1 MLSNTNVIFEELPN
15 VSTSVV
21 DMSVSYTN
29 QKSVDTSLKQ
39 ILIVVEDQSKVKS
52 EFAHE
57 KFQVSYTTIGLAFS
71 QAKKINPDVI
81 FVSSDLENYTDKYL
95 NALRE
100 FARKKTI
107 PFILHSNKFN
117 AIARNI
123 ASEFGF
129 DEYHAG
135 NITDAFLKRLDFIKK
150 LKDYKNQRGEKPYK
164 INHHHEKSAV
174 KMWALKRTFDIAF
187 ALPALIFLSPLLILI
202 AILVKLD
209 SKGPVFYISKRAG
222 NGYKIF
228 DFYKF
233 RSMRTGADA
242 ELKNLSHLNQYTD
255 TPSDSVFFKLKND
268 PRVTKLGSF
277 LRNTSLDEL
286 PQLINVLKGDMSLVG
301 NRPLP
306 LYEAE
311 KLTKDQIAWRFL
323 APAGITGLWQV
334 TKRGKAEMSEEERIQ
349 LDMQYAMNNSFVYDL
364 KILWSTIPALLQK
377 EKV

>member
-15 VSTSVV
+15 VSTSMV
-21 DMSVSYTN
+21 DMAVSYTN
-29 QKSVDTSLKQ
+29 QKAVDASLKQ
-39 ILIVVEDQSKVKS
+39 ILIVVEDQSKVKP

-57 KFQVSYTTIGLAFS
+57 KFQVFYTTIGLAFS

-150 LKDYKNQRGEKPYK
+150 LKDYKNQRGSKPYK
-164 INHHHEKSAV
+164 INHHHDKSAV

-187 ALPALIFLSPLLILI
+187 AFPALILLSPLLILI

-242 ELKNLSHLNQYTD
+242 EL
-255 TPSDSVFFKLKND
+255 
-268 PRVTKLGSF
+268 
-277 LRNTSLDEL
+277 
-286 PQLINVLKGDMSLVG
+286 
-301 NRPLP
+301 
-306 LYEAE
+306 
-311 KLTKDQIAWRFL
+311 
-323 APAGITGLWQV
+323 
-334 TKRGKAEMSEEERIQ
+334 
-349 LDMQYAMNNSFVYDL
+349 
-364 KILWSTIPALLQK
+364 
-377 EKV
+377 